1 MASADLPPSGT
12 RPVSVVVADDQ
23 SLVRMGLRL
32 VLEGDDAVRVV
43 GEAGDGASAVERCR
57 ELRPDVALLDVQ
69 MPRATGL
76 QATARILESSPHTR
90 VIILTTFDLDE
101 YVYDALR
108 AGASGFLLKDA
119 APAEL
124 LSAVHAVAA
133 GEAVIAPRITRRLL
147 ERFAPRLPD
156 PASPSRPDGANHPRL
171 ATLTARELDVLR
183 LVAQGLS
190 NAEIADQLFLS
201 PTTVKSHVSSLLA
214 KLQARDRVHAVIVA
228 YETGLA

>member
-156 PASPSRPDGANHPRL
+156 PHRPAGP
-171 ATLTARELDVLR
+171 TA
-183 LVAQGLS
+183 
-190 NAEIADQLFLS
+190 
-201 PTTVKSHVSSLLA
+201 PTT
-214 KLQARDRVHAVIVA
+214 R
-228 YETGLA
+228 GWPP